1 MRKCLAVML
10 LCLLTLPL
18 TALGDGGCP
27 QHSVANS
34 ASGMS
39 VAMTNPEIA
48 QEARLGGHHPGA
60 PLSAADLPHQHGSD
74 CDLLCLSLCSTTS
87 ALITPSWQWLPAT
100 PAHFSLTGGRPASPA
115 HTLPLLRPPAHVT
128 A

>member
-1 MRKCLAVML
+1 MWKCLAVTL

-27 QHSVANS
+27 QHGAAES
-34 ASGMS
+34 AAASA
-39 VAMTNPEIA
+39 AMTDPEIT
-48 QEARLGGHHPGA
+48 QEAHRGGHHPDA

-74 CDLLCLSLCSTTS
+74 CDLLCLSLCSTAS
-87 ALITPSWQWLPAT
+87 ALITPAWQWLPAT
-100 PAHFSLTGGRPASPA
+100 PAHFSLAAGQPASPA